1 MVGAFSKRSFNVV
14 FHCAKNE
21 VFFSLHILNLRPR
34 ERSDTELTGI
44 ILFWHF
50 PYISHLPD
58 CLQINYSLFVFILLI
73 YIYTW
78 QILLLSC
85 FLSRWLLRLVLFHQL
100 SCELLGWYYLYLQY
114 FGGVV
119 QSLFFC
125 YIHLI
130 CRLGCSSELIL
141 LDCLHDCCF

>member
-58 CLQINYSLFVFILLI
+58 CLPNQLFAFCFYFVDLHI
-73 YIYTW
+73 YYG
-78 QILLLSC
+78 QILLLS
-85 FLSRWLLRLVLFHQL
+85 FLSLWLLRLVLFHQL